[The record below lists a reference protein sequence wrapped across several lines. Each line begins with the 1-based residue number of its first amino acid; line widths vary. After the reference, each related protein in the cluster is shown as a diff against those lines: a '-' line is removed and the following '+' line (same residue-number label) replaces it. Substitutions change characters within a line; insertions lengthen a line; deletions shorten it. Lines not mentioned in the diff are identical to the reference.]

1 MSKMK
6 SIREI
11 EMERAAAPN
20 FGKGITVASGFDL
33 GAKAPLDSRMT
44 VKTVEERDAHV
55 AGNRAYE
62 GMLVYVEADKKTY
75 QLVNNTWEE
84 FGFNE
89 EKFEAGI
96 KPVKDRLETLEELVV
111 GGEGEG
117 IEAIIGDVAQAKEDI
132 AGLQTNLETKASK
145 EELTSSIN
153 GVNSKID
160 SVESSVETLEGNV
173 NTNTQNITKLNS
185 DLQAEVTRAK
195 GEEAAI
201 RKELT
206 DAIAEVESNHSD
218 LAGKVSTNEKN
229 IAKNASDIAKEVADR
244 TSAISSLNAK
254 VSELDAAYKNADT
267 AINGRLDALE
277 SNTADLE
284 QIRTDIESNTSAINR
299 EVADRQAAVKSVDDK
314 LTAEVS
320 RATAAEVA
328 LGKRID
334 GVESTLASEIQETK
348 ELVDTKAAET
358 LQSAKSYTDGKVT
371 EINANHS
378 KLAERVTTNEGQ
390 LATVDSR
397 IATAKTQAVNDAKA
411 HTNAEIAKIDTAYK
425 AADAQV
431 LSDAKAHAESKI
443 AEAKTT
449 LEASINA
456 VDTKANG
463 INTKVVA
470 VEGNVT
476 ALTQRVSTNESDI
489 ANLKDAVSNKNN
501 NTIVVNTEDEIASE
515 NTNPKVGDIAFVVS
529 SKRAYIYKGVA
540 ALAVENAPAGWVVFD
555 EITSELD
562 LVDYMKT
569 ADANATF
576 RKLSDKIAEGDLAT
590 ELSTKINNKADKSY
604 VDGELAKKTNEA
616 YVNNKVESVV
626 NPVRTQ
632 VTTNTGAI
640 ADLTRN
646 LNDEVSRL
654 EELNSKSVSSL
665 NRSIQAVDSKADT
678 LSTSLTEKEA
688 ALKAEDTK
696 LNNRINKFVPVVSEV
711 QPEGTET
718 GHVWLELV

>member
-44 VKTVEERDAHV
+44 VKTIEERDAHV
-55 AGNRAYE
+55 TGNRAYE

-96 KPVKDRLETLEELVV
+96 KPVKDRLDTLEELVV

-132 AGLQTNLETKASK
+132 
-145 EELTSSIN
+145 
-153 GVNSKID
+153 
-160 SVESSVETLEGNV
+160 VE
-173 NTNTQNITKLNS
+173 
-185 DLQAEVTRAK
+185 LQANLTKETSDRK
-195 GEEAAI
+195 AAI
-201 RKELT
+201 TELDNKIQKGFDDLDEAVERAFEEMEESLRGADAELKAELNAKISANET
-206 DAIAEVESNHSD
+206 AIATEKSARRAMDQTLANRLDVIEGEGEGSVKKALQDAKSYSD
-218 LAGKVSTNEKN
+218 AEL
-229 IAKNASDIAKEVADR
+229 AKEVQDR
-244 TSAISSLNAK
+244 TAAVNAVNAK

-284 QIRTDIESNTSAINR
+284 QIRTDIESNSTAITT
-299 EVADRQAAVKSVDDK
+299 EVADRKAAVKSVDDK
-314 LTAEVS
+314 VTAEVS

-328 LGKRID
+328 LGQRID
-334 GVESTLASEIQETK
+334 GVESTLASEIEETK
-348 ELVDTKAAET
+348 EYVDTKVSET

-378 KLAERVTTNEGQ
+378 KLAERVTTNEGK

-397 IATAKTQAVNDAKA
+397 IADAKTEAVNTSKA

-425 AADAQV
+425 AADVQV
-431 LSDAKAHAESKI
+431 LKDAKAHAESKI

-456 VDTKANG
+456 VDTKADG

-470 VEGNVT
+470 VEGSVT

-489 ANLKDAVSNKNN
+489 ANLKSAVSNKNN
-501 NTIVVNTEDEIASE
+501 NTVVVNTQSEIAGANS
-515 NTNPKVGDIAFVVS
+515 NPKKGDLAF
-529 SKRAYIYKGVA
+529 
-540 ALAVENAPAGWVVFD
+540 AVEDKKSFIFNGTEWVVFD
-555 EITSELD
+555 EISSDLD
-562 LVDYMKT
+562 LVDYLKKS
-569 ADANATF
+569 DAEGLYR
-576 RKLSDKIAEGDLAT
+576 RKDVKIAEGDLHAD
-590 ELSTKINNKADKSY
+590 LAGKLNAKADKSY
-604 VDGELAKKTNEA
+604 VDTQLAGKTNEA
-616 YVNNKVESVV
+616 YVNSKVETVV
-626 NPVRTQ
+626 APVRTQ
-632 VTTNTGAI
+632 ANQNKTDI
-640 ADLTRN
+640 ADLRSN
-646 LNDEVSRL
+646 LDDEVSRL
-654 EELNSKSVSSL
+654 EQLSSDNFSTL
-665 NRSIQAVDSKADT
+665 NRSVEAVDNKAT
-678 LSTSLTEKEA
+678 ALSASLTEKET

-696 LNNRINKFVPVVSEV
+696 LNNRISKFVPVLDSAEP
-711 QPEGTET
+711 QGTEA